1 MYNHKYFNTHEKKY
15 NLNNLNP
22 FMINTD
28 FFTKKTVT
36 SQFKKQPSHFVLHAK
51 QSPYK
56 PYVQIQVAPTKEKVE
71 SLFWAFYYLVI
82 GDYEK
87 KKEFSIKNDYCIKF
101 IEDIKHDKLLLK
113 ENKIT
118 LHKLEENLVYGKEL
132 NLDTL
137 KILFLKNKKNAFY
150 VLNNKYYIFEGM
162 EENSFDCIVEKDGD
176 IFIERNISEERKNEI
191 SKSHFYVASTKKVI
205 NSMSYYKL
213 EEIKKIAETLGIE
226 FMDASNQKKKTK
238 EQLYMEIKQL
248 LA

>member
-1 MYNHKYFNTHEKKY
+1 MFNHKYFNNDEKKY
-15 NLNNLNP
+15 NLNKLNS

-36 SQFKKQPSHFVLHAK
+36 SQFNKQQTQFALHAH
-51 QSPYK
+51 QSEK
-56 PYVQIQVAPTKEKVE
+56 PYAHQSVVPAKEKVE
-71 SLFWAFYYLVI
+71 SLFWAFYHLVI

-101 IEDIKHDKLLLK
+101 IEDIKNDKLLLK

-150 VLNNKYYIFEGM
+150 VLNNKYYMFEGM

-176 IFIERNISEERKNEI
+176 IFIERNISEERKEQI

-213 EEIKKIAETLGIE
+213 EEIKKITETLGIE

-238 EQLYMEIKQL
+238 EQLYTEIKQL